1 MSQTLNPGANAPLPT
16 DSINIRIVSSA
27 DIDTAAYRLA
37 ANGKVR
43 GDGDMVF
50 YGQTQSDDASVR
62 RSGHDRDSL
71 YSLHLQHQPDA
82 VERIAVAYSGN
93 QPAGRVDIS
102 IIHKGQTL
110 IDASL
115 DTHGRSEK
123 AMILGEC
130 YRRNGQWKFRFIAQG
145 FNGGLKPLSEYFG
158 VDIAE
163 EAHASAPPI
172 NPSPAP
178 AAVPPQA
185 TAAATVNLSKI
196 TLNKTNPSVSLQKRD
211 NYGDIRINLNWN
223 QGAAPQQ
230 SGGFLSGLFNKN
242 KGVDLD
248 LGAFIRLQ
256 DGRQDVIQALGG
268 NFGNLAQAPY
278 LRLRGDDRTGQVSDG
293 EWIDINGSQWK
304 QISEILIYAFIYEGV
319 PSWNS
324 TDGVVTLY
332 VQGQEIETRLTEGD
346 RNRGMCAIAR
356 LINDG
361 GSIRVERINRYFSGH
376 KDMDQAFGWGFRWT
390 AGSK

>member
-1 MSQTLNPGANAPLPT
+1 M
-16 DSINIRIVSSA
+16 
-27 DIDTAAYRLA
+27 RL
-37 ANGKVR
+37 
-43 GDGDMVF
+43 
-50 YGQTQSDDASVR
+50 
-62 RSGHDRDSL
+62 
-71 YSLHLQHQPDA
+71 
-82 VERIAVAYSGN
+82 VA
-93 QPAGRVDIS
+93 
-102 IIHKGQTL
+102 T
-110 IDASL
+110 
-115 DTHGRSEK
+115 
-123 AMILGEC
+123 
-130 YRRNGQWKFRFIAQG
+130 GQWKFRFIAQG

-293 EWIDINGSQWK
+293 EWIDCRTRRLQ
-304 QISEILIYAFIYEGV
+304 
-319 PSWNS
+319 
-324 TDGVVTLY
+324 TDVF
-332 VQGQEIETRLTEGD
+332 RLV
-346 RNRGMCAIAR
+346 RA
-356 LINDG
+356 
-361 GSIRVERINRYFSGH
+361 V
-376 KDMDQAFGWGFRWT
+376 
-390 AGSK
+390 